1 MRILGRILTIKMM
14 LFSVTQ
20 WTMYRNVHGGGVA
33 MYIQNQIP
41 TKVRY
46 DLMFADIEVLW
57 IQINS
62 PPLKP
67 LLIGCG

>member
-20 WTMYRNVHGGGVA
+20 WTMYRNVHRGGVA